1 MFESILCEMLFFIYI
16 CDIKTILK
24 QLKIDVME
32 KSFKANSGYMF
43 LALEFLLLGLAIAGF
58 IMQLIIPAIVFL
70 FLFILIAPGFLAV
83 DPNQS
88 SVLVLFG
95 AYKGTIKDNGFF
107 WVNPFFSKKKISL
120 RARNFNGEPIKVNDK
135 LGNPIMIGL
144 VLVWKV
150 EETFRAAFGVD
161 EYDHFV
167 VVQSEAALRKLAGLY
182 PYDNIEDDQAKI
194 TLRDG
199 GEEVNHVLE
208 NEIRE
213 RLDIAGIHVIE
224 ARINYI
230 AYAQEIAQAM
240 LKRQQATAIVA
251 ARFKIVEGAV
261 SMVEMALDELSKKK
275 IVELDE
281 DKKATMVSNLM
292 VVLCGDKEA
301 TPVVNTGTLYQ

>member
-1 MFESILCEMLFFIYI
+1 
-16 CDIKTILK
+16 
-24 QLKIDVME
+24 ME
-32 KSFKANSGYMF
+32 KSFTARSGYF
-43 LALEFLLLGLAIAGF
+43 VLAIEALLLVLAVVSIVNSVIVVGV
-58 IMQLIIPAIVFL
+58 LLIVF
-70 FLFILIAPGFLAV
+70 FLFIAPGFMAV
-83 DPNQS
+83 DPNQCY
-88 SVLVLFG
+88 VLILFG
-95 AYKGTIKDNGFF
+95 EYKGTLKDNGFF
-107 WVNPFFSKKKISL
+107 WVNPFFVKKKFSL
-120 RARNFNGEPIKVNDK
+120 RARNFNSEPIKVNDK

-150 EETFRAAFGVD
+150 EETYRAAFGVD
-161 EYDHFV
+161 EYEHFV

-182 PYDNIEDDQAKI
+182 PYDNIEDDHAKI

-199 GEEVNHVLE
+199 GEEVNHELE

-261 SMVEMALDELSKKK
+261 SMVEMALDELSKRE
-275 IVELDE
+275 IVTLDE
-281 DKKATMVSNLM
+281 DKKATMVSNLL